1 VAAFSDKLCVV
12 IAPHPAWVKPPQ
24 DTRHIIIIKVVV
36 FHIMLLQLKFWPE
49 FPFSLTSKALGSHCG
64 DF

>member
-1 VAAFSDKLCVV
+1 MAAFSDKLCVV
-12 IAPHPAWVKPPQ
+12 IAPQHGLSPPQ

-49 FPFSLTSKALGSHCG
+49 FPFPSPARRLGHIVVTF
-64 DF
+64 D

>member
-12 IAPHPAWVKPPQ
+12 IAPQRGLSPQ
-24 DTRHIIIIKVVV
+24 DTRHIIIIKVVL
-36 FHIMLLQLKFWPE
+36 FHIMLLQLKFWPK